1 MSENINS
8 ELQKVSQS
16 GNLPAVV
23 RFILASLGGI
33 PVVGGVFGAGAGAWS
48 EAEQKH
54 FNNLLAAWVK
64 LQTDEI
70 KEIGTTLAEVM
81 IRVDKND
88 EEVRKRI
95 ESPEYLRL
103 VKKAFRDWGAAESEE
118 KRKLIRNLL
127 ANAAARRQICNDDII
142 SLFIEWIDQYSEGH
156 FQIIR
161 LIHQDPSLTRYE
173 IWQEIHGGQVR
184 EDSAEADLFKKL
196 IHDLSLGHVIRQ
208 YRQTDSSGNFI
219 LKRKRARKTMY
230 AKSAFD
236 DKEEYVLTALGEWF
250 VHYTMNEIVPKVTHQ
265 QESMN
270 HGN

>member
-1 MSENINS
+1 MSENQESINS
-8 ELQKVSQS
+8 ELQKAAQS
-16 GNLPAVV
+16 GNLPSVV
-23 RFILASLGGI
+23 RFILSSLGGI

-48 EAEQKH
+48 EKEQKH

-81 IRVDKND
+81 ARVDKND
-88 EEVRKRI
+88 EDVQRRI

-103 VKKAFRDWGAAESEE
+103 IKKAFRNWSAAESEE

-127 ANAAARRQICNDDII
+127 ANAAGKRQICGDDVIG
-142 SLFIEWIDQYSEGH
+142 LFIEWIGQYSEGH

-173 IWQEIHGGQVR
+173 IWKEIHGGQVR
-184 EDSAEADLFKKL
+184 EDSPEADLFKKL
-196 IHDLSLGHVIRQ
+196 IQDLSLGHVIRQ
-208 YRQTDSSGNFI
+208 YKQTDSQGNFI
-219 LKRKRARKTMY
+219 LKRKRAKKTMY

-236 DKEEYVLTALGEWF
+236 DKDEYVLTGLGEWF
-250 VHYTMNEIVPKVTHQ
+250 VHYTMNEIVPKLTNQ
-265 QESMN
+265 QTTAV
-270 HGN
+270 